1 MLTLAD
7 VIEALQGNRPQGITP
22 GITEAVVDSRHAIP
36 GSLFVATV
44 GERTDGHLYVADAFK
59 NGAHLALVEKERCI
73 KASRDQR

>member
-7 VIEALQGNRPQGITP
+7 IIEALQGTRPAGDTP

-36 GSLFVATV
+36 GSLFVATL

-59 NGAHLALVEKERCI
+59 NGAHLALVH
-73 KASRDQR
+73 KAIDP